1 MNAVASPACG
11 SPLPGRRDV
20 SRVAS
25 SAAAANPR
33 SRLAAANRAQWADRL
48 WPQAQAQDLVRSV
61 RRVEHPKLK
70 WAAGRGLR
78 PLHPMRWAAGR
89 LTWPRLAAVAGWQA
103 PAEAAMAVRTE
114 ETE

>member
-1 MNAVASPACG
+1 MNAVASPPACD

-48 WPQAQAQDLVRSV
+48 WLQAEAQGLVLSV
-61 RRVEHPKLK
+61 RQVERPKLK
-70 WAAGRGLR
+70 WAARRGLL
-78 PLHPMRWAAGR
+78 PLHPVRWVAERR
-89 LTWPRLAAVAGWQA
+89 LRMAAVAGWQVL
-103 PAEAAMAVRTE
+103 AAAATTVRTE

>member
-1 MNAVASPACG
+1 MNAVASPPACG
-11 SPLPGRRDV
+11 SPLPGRGDV

-48 WPQAQAQDLVRSV
+48 WLQAEAQDLVLSV
-61 RRVEHPKLK
+61 RQVERPKLK
-70 WAAGRGLR
+70 WAARRGLL
-78 PLHPMRWAAGR
+78 PLHPVRWAVER
-89 LTWPRLAAVAGWQA
+89 LIWPHLAAVAEV
-103 PAEAAMAVRTE
+103 PAAAAMAVRTE